1 MVSHMV
7 QICMQVASRP
17 RRGSIEA
24 GLDGPRWV
32 EQMVQIF
39 MVEGPSSSP
48 FGPESKF
55 KNHSHLSESERCGLV
70 LKLCWLSQANILA
83 TLRKLVMWLK

>member
-1 MVSHMV
+1 M
-7 QICMQVASRP
+7 
-17 RRGSIEA
+17 
-24 GLDGPRWV
+24 GLDGWGKWYEFFCRWHRRR
-32 EQMVQIF
+32 
-39 MVEGPSSSP
+39 VEGPSSSP